1 MSDIYIIILFVYNV
15 VDTLM
20 EIVLVILFMCN
31 SSIKTSRLTSPKLS
45 LANRKVMRV
54 VYYRP
59 ACGHFEQLSRLPN
72 ARQDV
77 EPSKTPL
84 LCGFMYV
91 FYPGVRNIKCI
102 GWRLDCLVQR
112 TRYRKTIA
120 NEFWLPICRGVSE
133 PLVQSCNCYILNFRR
148 TQSV

>member
-31 SSIKTSRLTSPKLS
+31 YSSIKTSRLTSPKLS

-59 ACGHFEQLSRLPN
+59 VVILSNPVDC
-72 ARQDV
+72 Q
-77 EPSKTPL
+77 K
-84 LCGFMYV
+84 
-91 FYPGVRNIKCI
+91 I
-102 GWRLDCLVQR
+102 G
-112 TRYRKTIA
+112 KM
-120 NEFWLPICRGVSE
+120 
-133 PLVQSCNCYILNFRR
+133 LN
-148 TQSV
+148 QAKQ